1 MKRFLSLF
9 LAVGF
14 SGFALAGGLPS
25 YLSGTVTGELVNSVF
40 TREHLEL
47 QPGKVVDC
55 VRKDVPPYLTSFRC
69 KIEGVTAR
77 VFQTGG
83 KSIDIKLDSLVAFD
97 KNHKGGFFREYNFTG
112 TSSEGPIALLLWHY
126 NRSPQAIKG
135 HIKFENLGLVVPV
148 VATQP

>member
-1 MKRFLSLF
+1 MKCIFSLF

-47 QPGKVVDC
+47 RPGTIKDC
-55 VRKDVPPYLTSFRC
+55 VRKDAPPYLTSFRC
-69 KIEGVTAR
+69 QIEAVTAR

-83 KSIDIKLDSLVAFD
+83 KSLEIELNGLVAFD
-97 KNHKGGFFREYNFTG
+97 KTHGGGTYREYHYSG
-112 TSSEGPIALLLWHY
+112 SSGEGPVKLVLWHY
-126 NRSPQAIKG
+126 VLAPQKIKG
-135 HIKFENLGLVVPV
+135 HIQFENLGLVVPI